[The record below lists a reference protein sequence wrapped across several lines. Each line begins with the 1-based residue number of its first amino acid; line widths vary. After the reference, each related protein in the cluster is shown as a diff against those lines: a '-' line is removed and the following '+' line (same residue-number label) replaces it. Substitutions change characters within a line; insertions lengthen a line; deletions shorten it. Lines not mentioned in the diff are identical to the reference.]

1 MTVDDFTARYPE
13 FTTCEPDVMTAML
26 GEAARAVS
34 VDVYGNRTDDAVA
47 ALAAHKIFV
56 SPAGLSLRTESD
68 QTDTSDYLKAYQQMR
83 REMTPGFLV
92 LN

>member
-1 MTVDDFTARYPE
+1 MDAGDFLTRYSE
-13 FTTCEPDVMTAML
+13 FTTCDPDVLSAKL

-34 VDVYGNRTDDAVA
+34 VDVYGDRTDDAVA

-68 QTDTSDYLKAYQQMR
+68 QTSTSDYLKTYQQIR
-83 REMTPGFLV
+83 REMAPRFAV
-92 LN
+92 LR